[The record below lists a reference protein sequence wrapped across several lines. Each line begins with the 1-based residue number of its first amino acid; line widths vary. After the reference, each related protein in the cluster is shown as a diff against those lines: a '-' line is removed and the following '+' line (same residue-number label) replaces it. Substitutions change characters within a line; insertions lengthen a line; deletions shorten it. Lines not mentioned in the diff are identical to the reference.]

1 MRFGAHLRDS
11 LDNPIGVCVT
21 KVKDSVTTGA
31 INTVAIEN
39 QVHSSSMRKKRNN
52 ERKKARGSSTNVK
65 EDDWRDDPTRNPCHE
80 WDVAAKQLLSQL

>member
-11 LDNPIGVCVT
+11 LDNPIGVCVP

-31 INTVAIEN
+31 INTVA
-39 QVHSSSMRKKRNN
+39 SMRKKRNN